1 MNDPLDSTITVT
13 KQISGWRFYCKVCTL
28 WSGGRATESR
38 AAKEARVHVTNKG
51 HNVLVEKARI
61 NSERTRPSE
70 GGR

>member
-1 MNDPLDSTITVT
+1 MNSDPLDSTITVT

-38 AAKEARVHVTNKG
+38 ATKEARVHVQGKG

-61 NSERTRPSE
+61 NGESRVPQ
-70 GGR
+70 

>member
-1 MNDPLDSTITVT
+1 MNDPLDSTIVVS
-13 KQISGWRFYCKVCTL
+13 KQPSGWRFYCKVCTL

-61 NSERTRPSE
+61 NGASMDMQVPQ
-70 GGR
+70 